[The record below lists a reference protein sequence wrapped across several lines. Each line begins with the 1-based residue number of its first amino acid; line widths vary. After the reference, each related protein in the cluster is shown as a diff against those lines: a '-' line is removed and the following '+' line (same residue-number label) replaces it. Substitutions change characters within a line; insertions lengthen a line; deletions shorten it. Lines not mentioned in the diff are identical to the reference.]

1 MSRIFYHIFSNL
13 LSVFSGRKFFLHVLA
28 IVSTYILVISGFD
41 WFYFVSS
48 QTYFLKVT
56 LFPAIVLGGIL
67 PIIVPLVL
75 YAVGEFISNRKISI
89 TGLALGQAVI
99 LGSFISSL
107 YKAFTGRLEPN
118 LLNTINDISH
128 QFNFGFWE
136 NGIFWG
142 WPSSHTTIAFAM
154 AFAIMS
160 IYRKNKVVLYS
171 SLIYALYIG
180 IGVSASIHWFSDF
193 LAGMII
199 GSVIGLVVGDSFK
212 NLLSSKEVLV
222 T

>member
-1 MSRIFYHIFSNL
+1 MSKIFYHIFPNF
-13 LSVFSGRKFFLHVLA
+13 LSVFSGKKLFLHVLA

-48 QTYFLKVT
+48 QTYFLKVI

-67 PIIVPLVL
+67 PIIVPIVL
-75 YAVGEFISNRKISI
+75 YAVGEFIDKKKISI

-99 LGSFISSL
+99 LGSLVSSI
-107 YKAFTGRLEPN
+107 YKAFTGRIEPN

-154 AFAIMS
+154 AFALIS
-160 IYRKNKVVLYS
+160 IYRKSRVILYL

-180 IGVSASIHWFSDF
+180 LGVSVSIHWFSDF

-199 GSVIGLVVGDSFK
+199 GSIIGLVVGDSFK
-212 NLLSSKEVLV
+212 NLLSSK
-222 T
+222 

>member
-1 MSRIFYHIFSNL
+1 MSKIFYHIFPNF
-13 LSVFSGRKFFLHVLA
+13 LSVFSGKKLFLHVLA

-48 QTYFLKVT
+48 QTYFLKVI

-67 PIIVPLVL
+67 PIIVPIVL
-75 YAVGEFISNRKISI
+75 YAVGEFIDKKKISI

-99 LGSFISSL
+99 LGSLVSSI
-107 YKAFTGRLEPN
+107 YKAFTGRIEPN

-136 NGIFWG
+136 NGIFWC

-154 AFAIMS
+154 AFALIS
-160 IYRKNKVVLYS
+160 IYRKSRVILYL

-180 IGVSASIHWFSDF
+180 LGVSVSIHWFSDF

-199 GSVIGLVVGDSFK
+199 GSIIGLVVGDSFK
-212 NLLSSKEVLV
+212 NLLSSK
-222 T
+222 